1 METFFFLTRK
11 VRCLCLETRLPVP
24 LLHQKIIMN
33 GILFFQIFLK
43 SFENAHARLPLLLIR
58 TSVKKILTSS
68 AANEKKLFRF
78 QKFTRGSEM
87 SVLRASMREFQ
98 TVIDFWKQYT
108 FFFYKN
114 HVYKNIRAYFSS
126 KIRTSSEHRQALNW
140 QKNKNIKPLYWKIRT
155 FFMTSLQFI

>member
-1 METFFFLTRK
+1 MTIVENSEQIAIKFEKSAHGNFLLLDQKSALSLPGNSTS
-11 VRCLCLETRLPVP
+11 CLP

-43 SFENAHARLPLLLIR
+43 SFENAHATLVLLLIR

-87 SVLRASMREFQ
+87 SVLLASMREFQ
-98 TVIDFWKQYT
+98 TVTDF
-108 FFFYKN
+108 
-114 HVYKNIRAYFSS
+114 
-126 KIRTSSEHRQALNW
+126 
-140 QKNKNIKPLYWKIRT
+140 
-155 FFMTSLQFI
+155 